1 VGVGAENA
9 VTVLIPTLN
18 EVRST
23 RFLRA
28 IVSEQRIEEGVE
40 FLFIDGRS
48 DDGTRTLLERLA
60 AEDPR
65 VRVLDNPTRNIPSAL
80 RIGLAE
86 ARGEFV
92 ARMDAHTLFPPRY
105 LAAGLARLRRGGA
118 DWVSGPQLAVGID
131 PATRRIASALHTKLG
146 IGGAAF
152 RRRTRTERESDAG
165 YLGILRRA
173 RLIEVGGWDPGW
185 KVNEDGELAARIR
198 ARGGRIVC
206 IPEMASGYI
215 PRRSLFALARQYANY
230 GVYREKT
237 VRRHP
242 WSMRPSHLVPP
253 TVVLWLLIAGL
264 SGRSSRRIA
273 ALTAIYPGALILTA
287 AGAAISGVK
296 LREAVAMPF
305 VLLTMHV
312 SWGVG
317 FLVGAVRFGPP
328 FAAIWG
334 KVRRPVRRP
343 PRAGARFHAPVQ

>member
-1 VGVGAENA
+1 MATSAENT

-18 EVRST
+18 EVRSSG
-23 RFLRA
+23 FLRA
-28 IVSEQRIEEGVE
+28 IVTEQRIEEGVE

-65 VRVLDNPTRNIPSAL
+65 VRVLDNPTRTIPSAL
-80 RIGLAE
+80 GIGLAE

-92 ARMDAHTLFPPRY
+92 ARMDAHTLFPPGY
-105 LAAGLARLRRGGA
+105 LAAGVARLRRGGA

-131 PATRRIASALHTKLG
+131 PTTRRVASALHTRLG

-152 RRRTRTERESDAG
+152 RRRTRSERETDAG
-165 YLGILRRA
+165 YLGVLRRT

-198 ARGGRIVC
+198 EDGGRIVC
-206 IPEMASGYI
+206 IPEMASGYV
-215 PRRSLFALARQYANY
+215 PRRSLLALARQYANY

-253 TVVLWLLIAGL
+253 AVVLWLLMVGL
-264 SGRSSRRIA
+264 TGRSSGRIA
-273 ALTAIYPGALILTA
+273 TLTAVYPAALIVTA
-287 AGAAISGVK
+287 ARAAASGAK
-296 LREAVAMPF
+296 LREAAAIPF
-305 VLLTMHV
+305 VLLTMHI

-317 FLVGAVRFGPP
+317 FLVGSVRFGPP
-328 FAAIWG
+328 LAAIWG
-334 KVRRPVRRP
+334 KVRRLPRRP
-343 PRAGARFHAPVQ
+343 APARTGSHAANH